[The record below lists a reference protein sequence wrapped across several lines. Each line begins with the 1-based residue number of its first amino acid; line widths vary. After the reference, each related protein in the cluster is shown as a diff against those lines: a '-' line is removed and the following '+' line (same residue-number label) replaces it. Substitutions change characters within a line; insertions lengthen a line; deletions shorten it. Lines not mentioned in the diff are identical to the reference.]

1 MDRSK
6 TNFENQIAAIKASIL
21 DGSLTHAQM
30 RRILTSEIDKE
41 LNKPVEEVDMG
52 YVNACQ
58 SFLECINPQK
68 ASLVESHFESNYTAI
83 RAKLYPARK
92 PTRRRKVL
100 RVVIATVCVM
110 AMLFTT
116 DILLTQRSIDTSIS
130 QNHEQVIVQGT
141 VVSPGTIDK
150 ADACIKNGEIL
161 NLCTKSWS
169 EAVAFLGFE
178 PSLPTWLPQGWKADE
193 YICDILAEFSEILV
207 SYSNPESKELLQYA
221 ITYYRGSGVVQNEFE
236 KDVPDGEKVTIN
248 NAAVYL
254 TNNMGSRVALWTEDE
269 AMFSISGPVAQ
280 EDIVRMVQSIESRES
295 NDER

>member
-100 RVVIATVCVM
+100 RVVIAT
-110 AMLFTT
+110 
-116 DILLTQRSIDTSIS
+116 
-130 QNHEQVIVQGT
+130 
-141 VVSPGTIDK
+141 
-150 ADACIKNGEIL
+150 
-161 NLCTKSWS
+161 
-169 EAVAFLGFE
+169 
-178 PSLPTWLPQGWKADE
+178 
-193 YICDILAEFSEILV
+193 
-207 SYSNPESKELLQYA
+207 
-221 ITYYRGSGVVQNEFE
+221 
-236 KDVPDGEKVTIN
+236 
-248 NAAVYL
+248 
-254 TNNMGSRVALWTEDE
+254 
-269 AMFSISGPVAQ
+269 
-280 EDIVRMVQSIESRES
+280 
-295 NDER
+295 